1 MYEPYE
7 GHFDIYPPGGRATL
21 VTPQPAANDVVGL
34 AHRNDKLAMLHCS
47 GDAALDICLTAYEQS
62 AASDPAKLTP
72 RRIEHLGMF
81 QMNDQPEVFSTPY
94 SI

>member
-34 AHRNDKLAMLHCS
+34 AHRNDKLAMLRRPAGSCRLPRS
-47 GDAALDICLTAYEQS
+47 MMVPAAARQ
-62 AASDPAKLTP
+62 A
-72 RRIEHLGMF
+72 H
-81 QMNDQPEVFSTPY
+81 
-94 SI
+94 